1 MKLKNHF
8 DMSEYIPSCS
18 RKSGAVSTVPEWPIG
33 FIALLI
39 ATASGAALAQT
50 QGVTKTEITIGSG
63 QDLSGPLA
71 GYSKPLRNGMMMR
84 AEEINEQGGIN
95 GRKLKLIVEDHGYD
109 PKKAVLATQK
119 MVQRDKIFA
128 MVGTIGTAMN
138 LASMPIEFEK
148 NVPNLFPLAAAREMY
163 EPLHKLKFSFAA
175 TYFDQM
181 RSGVKYLAKV
191 KGYKKV
197 CSMYQDDD
205 FGLEV
210 MHGAEAGLKEIN
222 LAIIEKTTFKRGA
235 TDFSSQIVRMRGA
248 GCDLVVLGTIIRETV
263 GAIGEARKIGW
274 NVEFIGSS
282 AAYDA
287 VIHKL
292 GGKLVD
298 GFYAMNTINNPYM
311 DDASKNVR
319 EWAERYKKKFNED
332 PTVYSAYGYLLIR
345 LFGTLVENTG
355 PNLSTETFLAQ
366 LEKTTYPR
374 DFFGADEMTFSK
386 TKHLGTYR
394 ARLSQ
399 IQNGKWTPITD
410 YITE

>member
-18 RKSGAVSTVPEWPIG
+18 CKSGAVSTVPKWPIG

-332 PTVYSAYGYLLIR
+332 PTVYSAYGYLLLR